1 LVVDMALQQSSRLLS
16 RFFHGAKSLTAV
28 RSESTSSKTPTEATF
43 DVKPFDLHML
53 ESGPST
59 SVTVTKEDAIK
70 YYTQMQIIRRMELKS
85 DQLYKQKVIRG
96 FCHLYDGQEACCVG
110 MEAAI
115 TPQDDVITAYRAH
128 GWAYIRGVPV
138 SQVLAELFGRKLGCA
153 KGKGGS
159 MHMYSP
165 NFYGGNGIVGA
176 QVPLGAGVAFAHK
189 YRGDKN
195 VCISLYG
202 DGAANQGQ
210 IFESYNMAKLWKLP
224 AIFVCENNQ
233 YGMGTSVDRS
243 SATTAYYTRGHYI
256 PGIRVDGMDILAVR
270 EATKF
275 AKEYAVENGPIV
287 MELVTYRYHGHS
299 MSDPG
304 TSYRTRDEVKQ
315 MRVNYD
321 PISTLRDKMV
331 DVGFITAK
339 DAKKIDLSAKEHV
352 ELETALALESTEPE
366 LEELANDIYVTDVP
380 LTVRSCN
387 IYHHLHHKATASA

>member
-1 LVVDMALQQSSRLLS
+1 MSLQKSSRLLS
-16 RFFHGAKSLTAV
+16 RLYHGARSLTAV
-28 RSESTSSKTPTEATF
+28 KHSSSEASASVPTEATF
-43 DVKPFDLHML
+43 DLKPFDLHML
-53 ESGPST
+53 ETGPST
-59 SVTVTKEDAIK
+59 QATVTREDAIK

-110 MEAAI
+110 VEAAI

-176 QVPLGAGVAFAHK
+176 QVPLGTGVAFAHK
-189 YRGDKN
+189 YRDEKN

-202 DGAANQGQ
+202 DGASNQGQ
-210 IFESYNMAKLWKLP
+210 IFESFNMAKLWNLP
-224 AIFVCENNQ
+224 AIFVCENNLF
-233 YGMGTSVDRS
+233 GMGTSVERS
-243 SATTAYYTRGHYI
+243 SASTDYYTRGHYI
-256 PGIRVDGMDILAVR
+256 PGIRVDGMDVLAVR

-287 MELVTYRYHGHS
+287 MEFVTYRYHGHS

-315 MRVNYD
+315 MRQNYD

-331 DVGFITAK
+331 DAGMITK
-339 DAKKIDLSAKEHV
+339 QEAKKIDLSAKEHV
-352 ELETALALESTEPE
+352 ELETALALESQEPE
-366 LEELANDIYVTDVP
+366 LEELANDIYITDVP
-380 LTVRSCN
+380 LAVRSCN
-387 IYHHLHHKATASA
+387 AYDLLGHKPNV